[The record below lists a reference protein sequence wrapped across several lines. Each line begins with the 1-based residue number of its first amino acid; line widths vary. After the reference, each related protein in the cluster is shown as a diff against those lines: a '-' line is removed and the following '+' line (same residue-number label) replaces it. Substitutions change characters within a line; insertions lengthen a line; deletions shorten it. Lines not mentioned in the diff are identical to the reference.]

1 MIVLDTNVISEVMR
15 ERPDPEVRAWLRGQT
30 RNQVWTASIVI
41 AELVAGIDLMSP
53 GRKQDFLRNALEDM
67 IAEDFRGQILKV
79 DIDIARLYGRI
90 FSHRRMIGRPIK
102 EMDCLIAAT
111 ARANHAT
118 LATRNIAD
126 FEHCGIQLVNP
137 WEAA

>member
-15 ERPDPEVRAWLRGQT
+15 ERPDPEVRTWLRGQT

-41 AELVAGIDLMSP
+41 AELIAGIDLMSP

-67 IAEDFRGQILKV
+67 IAQDFRGQILKV
-79 DIDIARLYGRI
+79 DIETAHLYGRI

-102 EMDCLIAAT
+102 EMDGLIAAT
-111 ARANHAT
+111 AKANGAT

-126 FEHCGIQLVNP
+126 FEHCGIPLVNP
-137 WEAA
+137 WEPA